1 MNTDLARLLLPC
13 VGSVILT
20 LACGLSRF
28 VKNGKYMGTLM
39 PGESISVTFWFSP
52 VRKHRYQS
60 LMTVVKAFGENR
72 HITKFLRVHNIAIFH
87 VTNRITRGKFT
98 SLLISCSKFHFF
110 LLFVQKYAQSYILPV
125 FSWNGISSMKRLTFI
140 KMTMYFGSI
149 ISFQCFS

>member
-110 LLFVQKYAQSYILPV
+110 YYLYKNMHNHIFYLFSAEMEFPQ
-125 FSWNGISSMKRLTFI
+125 
-140 KMTMYFGSI
+140 
-149 ISFQCFS
+149 